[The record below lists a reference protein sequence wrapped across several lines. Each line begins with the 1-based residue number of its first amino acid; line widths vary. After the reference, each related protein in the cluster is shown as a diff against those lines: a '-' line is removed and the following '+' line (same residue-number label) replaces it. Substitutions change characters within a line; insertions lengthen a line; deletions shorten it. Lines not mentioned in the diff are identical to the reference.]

1 MRTRR
6 RLARLAA
13 RLAAACVL
21 GVIVLAGGALVSGR
35 VGYVVT
41 HGISM
46 NPLYHQGDLV
56 VVARAQSYQ
65 PGDIVAYHVA
75 DSHLVALHRIIGGDA
90 SGWVIKG
97 DNNQSIDSTHPGS
110 HDLIGRAVLHIPH
123 GGLWLQGLTSPA
135 VLALLA
141 FALVGGGGRAAH
153 TRRRRRRATMS
164 RHATPAP
171 RATVALRSLPPGL
184 HTAVCVTAVAAIL
197 GVALGALAWTGPRD
211 TLTATVGH
219 STRQLSFS
227 YTATVAR
234 TAAYDGTI
242 VRSPDPVFRRLT
254 NTVDVQLAYRGSPGR
269 IDVAA
274 ELSTPTGWHSTLPL
288 ATPALFTGTTDQATV
303 RLDLDAIQARA
314 QAAAAATGLPG
325 SPLSVAITATI
336 RTAGSPPF
344 TPTLKLNL
352 TDLQLSLAGGPN
364 SLTTQDSVTVPRLA
378 PAVRTLHLL
387 GRHLAVPQA
396 RAVSVALL
404 AAAVAAAALLVI
416 VGVAGAPATEGAA
429 IRRRYAPLLAHVHPL
444 PARPNL
450 PVVEVTEFAT
460 LARIAERA
468 GLPVLHWARSDVETF
483 VVMDE
488 GSTYRYRTGDSST
501 VPPPIAEHTDY
512 AGRELQPR

>member
-6 RLARLAA
+6 PLARLAA
-13 RLAAACVL
+13 RFVAACVL
-21 GVIVLAGGALVSGR
+21 GVLVLAGGAVVSGR
-35 VGYVVT
+35 VGYVAT

-65 PGDIVAYHVA
+65 RGEIVAYHVA

-97 DNNQSIDSTHPGS
+97 DNNQSIDSTHPS
-110 HDLIGRAVLHIPH
+110 SDDLIGRAVLHIPH
-123 GGLWLQGLTSPA
+123 GGLWLQRLSSPA

-141 FALVGGGGRAAH
+141 FALVGGGGRAVH
-153 TRRRRRRATMS
+153 PRRRRRRATMS
-164 RHATPAP
+164 RHASPAP
-171 RATVALRSLPPGL
+171 RAAVALRSLSPGL
-184 HTAVCVTAVAAIL
+184 HTAVCVTTVAAIL

-211 TLTATVGH
+211 TLTPTASH
-219 STRQLSFS
+219 STRQLTFS

-234 TAAYDGTI
+234 SAAYDDTT

-254 NTVDVQLAYRGSPGR
+254 DTVDVQLAYRGSPGS

-274 ELSTPTGWHSTLPL
+274 ELSTPTGWHSTVPL
-288 ATPALFTGTTDQATV
+288 AAPARFTGPSDQATV
-303 RLDLDAIQARA
+303 RLHLKAIQARA

-325 SPLSVAITATI
+325 SPLSVAVTATI

-352 TDLQLSLAGGPN
+352 TALQLSLAGGPS
-364 SLTTQDSVTVPRLA
+364 SLTTQDSVTVPRLT
-378 PAVRTLHLL
+378 PAVRTLHIL

-396 RAVSVALL
+396 RAVSVTLL
-404 AAAVAAAALLVI
+404 AAALAAAALLVI
-416 VGVAGAPATEGAA
+416 VGVAGGPATDGAA
-429 IRRRYAPLLAHVHPL
+429 IRRRYAPLLALVHPL

-450 PVVEVTEFAT
+450 PVVDVTEFAT

-483 VVMDE
+483 VVME
-488 GSTYRYRTGDSST
+488 KGSTYRYRTGDST
-501 VPPPIAEHTDY
+501 PIPAAIAADADQTD
-512 AGRELQPR
+512 REFQPR